1 MGICGV
7 STYVNRRGTRT
18 ASLLAL
24 ALVCALAV
32 PATSGAATKF
42 DTSYQNGGTLLLPQ
56 MRGVYGQVTHTC
68 GIAGKN
74 LHIAGRFG
82 RNEPGLPS
90 GWNTSQSL
98 ALTSVKID
106 RRQPMSLGVATVR
119 WKKQRIPT
127 HHVVLGSDFDHAG
140 GFAYATRW
148 QKKSE
153 LTKLKLF
160 RVDAAGSR
168 LKGFGRN
175 GYVTLNIAAL
185 AKFQNHGFRVL
196 ALPRGKVLL
205 LIQTKSMTI
214 LMRFTAKG
222 KPDPTWGSGGVVE
235 LPAPASFVATPLGA
249 VDSASETDGG
259 GLLIASSGTPTSPAA
274 GALGILKLSA
284 SGKVVTSWADGGFWT
299 PPAAADPSKYA
310 VTGRSLMTVTRKGGD
325 YAVLYADVKSEEIGA
340 TSELRIAY
348 VDEETG
354 VTTASNAD
362 AGSYY
367 NGGDEGFPDANPW
380 ALGTSSAGP
389 VFAFA
394 QSRFDSPGG
403 TFLGRASRFS
413 INTAKRAASHA
424 LSNTGFA
431 TSAFAADPASRHL
444 YFCGSFGV
452 TSVKA
457 KRPERREQRRYV
469 AIRRITL

>member
-1 MGICGV
+1 MSICGV
-7 STYVNRRGTRT
+7 LTYVNRRGTRT
-18 ASLLAL
+18 ASLFAL
-24 ALVCALAV
+24 ALVCALAA
-32 PATSGAATKF
+32 PAMSGAATKF

-68 GIAGKN
+68 GISGKN

-82 RNEPGLPS
+82 RNEPGFPS
-90 GWNTSQSL
+90 GWNTNQAL
-98 ALTSVKID
+98 ALTSVKISH
-106 RRQPMSLGVATVR
+106 RQPMSLGVATVR
-119 WKKQRIPT
+119 WRKQRIPT
-127 HHVVLGSDFDHAG
+127 HHVVVGSDFDPDG
-140 GFAYATRW
+140 GFAYATQW
-148 QKKSE
+148 KKKSE
-153 LTKLKLF
+153 LTKLKVF

-168 LKGFGRN
+168 VKGFGRN
-175 GYVTLNIAAL
+175 GYITLGIAAL
-185 AKFQNHGFRVL
+185 AKSQGIRVL

-222 KPDPTWGSGGVVE
+222 KADQTWGSGGIVE
-235 LPAPASFVATPLGA
+235 LPAPTSFVATPLRA
-249 VDSASETDGG
+249 VDSASETEGG
-259 GLLIASSGTPTSPAA
+259 GLLIAASGTPTSPAP
-274 GALGILKLSA
+274 GTLGILRLSA

-348 VDEETG
+348 VDEEIG

-380 ALGTSSAGP
+380 TLGTSSAGP

-403 TFLGRASRFS
+403 TFLGRASRYTT
-413 INTAKRAASHA
+413 NTAKRAASQA

-431 TSAFAADPASRHL
+431 TSTFAVDPASRHL
-444 YFCGSFGV
+444 YFCGAFGV

-457 KRPERREQRRYV
+457 KRPERREQRKYV
-469 AIRRITL
+469 AVRRITL